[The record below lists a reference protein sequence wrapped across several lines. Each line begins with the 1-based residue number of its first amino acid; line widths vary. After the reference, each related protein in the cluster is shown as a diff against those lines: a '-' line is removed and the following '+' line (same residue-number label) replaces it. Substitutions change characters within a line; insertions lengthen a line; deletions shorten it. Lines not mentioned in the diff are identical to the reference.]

1 MLLHGFPVVDPRLE
15 LRPRVH
21 PDGFVHPAI
30 FELLPKA
37 TGYDARAHCVRC
49 RYGVDV
55 PDGEEA
61 VRYWSCCRDSAE
73 GCMVETRDGGVV
85 TNVDS
90 EYTLLNV
97 YSRCN
102 KTCERDTDMGGVI
115 VRVHVE

>member
-1 MLLHGFPVVDPRLE
+1 
-15 LRPRVH
+15 
-21 PDGFVHPAI
+21 
-30 FELLPKA
+30 
-37 TGYDARAHCVRC
+37 
-49 RYGVDV
+49 
-55 PDGEEA
+55 
-61 VRYWSCCRDSAE
+61 
-73 GCMVETRDGGVV
+73 MVETRDGGVV